1 VSIGRLLLVVVVG
14 AVAAFLAFKLAVG
27 LLGWLLGGILSFV
40 LPVAVVGGLIFVVFK
55 LTEKK
60 VLGGKDRGILP

>member
-1 VSIGRLLLVVVVG
+1 MSIGRLLLVVVVG
-14 AVAAFLAFKLAVG
+14 AGAAFVAFKLAVG